1 MVVVVAETVAV
12 AGASVTSTMDEVEA
26 TGMGGAMMVAAT
38 DRRGAWP
45 VRRCRQ
51 TVFQCPSL
59 PQCLH
64 SCAAC
69 ILLSRCC
76 LEPQPLQRP
85 LRALFQMA

>member
-12 AGASVTSTMDEVEA
+12 GASVTSTMDEVEV
-26 TGMGGAMMVAAT
+26 TGIGGAMTVAAT

-45 VRRCRQ
+45 VRRWRQ

-69 ILLSRCC
+69 ILLSTCC

>member
-1 MVVVVAETVAV
+1 MVVAETVAV
-12 AGASVTSTMDEVEA
+12 AGASVMSTMDEVEA
-26 TGMGGAMMVAAT
+26 MGIGGTMTVVAT

-64 SCAAC
+64 SYEAC
-69 ILLSRCC
+69 TLLSVYY
-76 LEPQPLQRP
+76 LEPQPLQCP
-85 LRALFQMA
+85 LRALFQIA